1 MTKNSFRMLAFSGL
15 FSALIILFTMF
26 VRIPLPFGAAYI
38 NAGDAAV
45 YAFAYTVGGTYCI
58 IGAAAASALSDL
70 LVGATV
76 YAIPTFIIK
85 GLMAFIAYRGFRRF
99 QHTPGMLSIMVIA
112 GLVMS
117 AGYFMAE
124 WLIFGMAY
132 ALTSLP
138 FNLIQTAGGTIIA
151 WPMLFAIK
159 KYGKEW
165 N

>member
-1 MTKNSFRMLAFSGL
+1 MNRNSFRTLAFSGL
-15 FSALIILFTMF
+15 FSALIILFTMYI
-26 VRIPLPFGAAYI
+26 RIPLPFGAAYI

-45 YAFAYTVGGTYCI
+45 YAFAYTVGGFYSVL
-58 IGAAAASALSDL
+58 GAAAASALADL

-85 GLMAFIAYRGFRRF
+85 GLMAYVAYQGFRRF
-99 QHTPGMLSIMVIA
+99 SKTPGMLVIMVLA
-112 GLVMS
+112 GLIMS
-117 AGYFMAE
+117 AGYFISE
-124 WLIFGMAY
+124 LLIFDTAY

-138 FNLIQTAGGTIIA
+138 FNLIQAVGGTIIA
-151 WPMLFAIK
+151 WPMLLAIK